1 MKQQIECQIP
11 SVMAIVNVTP
21 DSFYASSRSMLD
33 RQIVSTIES
42 AVENGASIIDFGGYS
57 TRPGATDVTPDE
69 EFDRLDRAMRIV
81 KEIAPNMPISID
93 TFRSDVVERLYDNW
107 GAFTV
112 NDVSAGEAGTRM
124 VETVG
129 RLSLPYIAMHS
140 RGVPATMQSMTD
152 YDDVCEEVRAF
163 FVRKIEQCHAEG
175 IRDLTID
182 PGFGFAKTTAQNFE
196 LLRGLHRLCELGM
209 PVLVGL
215 SRKTMIWKTL
225 GVTPDEALAGTVA
238 LNWEALRQGV
248 SIIRVHD
255 VREAVMTVKLYREF
269 RD

>member
-42 AVENGASIIDFGGYS
+42 AVESGASIIDFGGYS
-57 TRPGATDVTPDE
+57 TRPGAADVTPDE
-69 EFDRLDRAMRIV
+69 EFDRLDRAMGIV

-93 TFRSDVVERLYDNW
+93 TFRSDVVGRLYDNW

-112 NDVSAGEAGTRM
+112 NDVSAGEADSRM
-124 VETVG
+124 IETVG

-152 YDDVCEEVRAF
+152 YDDVCEDVRAF
-163 FVRKIEQCHAEG
+163 FVRKIVQCRAAG
-175 IRDLTID
+175 ITELTID
-182 PGFGFAKTTAQNFE
+182 PGFGFAKTTEQNFE

-238 LNWEALRQGV
+238 LNWEALRQGA

-269 RD
+269 NN